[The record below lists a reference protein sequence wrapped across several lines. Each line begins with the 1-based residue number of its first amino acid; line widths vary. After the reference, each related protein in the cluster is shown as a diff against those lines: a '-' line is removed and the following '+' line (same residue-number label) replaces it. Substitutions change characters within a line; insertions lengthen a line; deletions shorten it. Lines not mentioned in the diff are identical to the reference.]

1 MSRRS
6 GRVTLQDRNEN
17 TIQPVKI
24 TRKRKSEQCNKRK
37 AHLAK
42 KKQSYEIQNRW
53 TQGGVSPC
61 VLVETPHKEL
71 ETASDRTGFK
81 QYRFKNL
88 FIKPSPLPCLSWA
101 NSDDVWIKMLN
112 KELKYVHDKSFMQR
126 HPKLQPKMRSI
137 LLDWL
142 LEVSE
147 VYTLHRETFY
157 LAQDFFDRFMLTQE
171 NVGKTRLQLIGI
183 TCLFI
188 ASKIEEIYPP
198 KLHEFAYVTD
208 GACDEDDILEME
220 LILLK
225 ALNWELCPETVISW
239 LKLYIQM
246 ASLKESPN
254 VLEPQFSQDTY
265 IQITQLLDLC
275 ILDISSLDY
284 QYGVLAAAAF
294 FHFTSIEVVQKV
306 SGLTWDSIVSC
317 VNWMTPFVRTV
328 SECEAVRLKD
338 FKKVAVEDRH
348 NIQTHVD
355 YLTMLNDA
363 QQTQQQSLARLS
375 PMPPPTDGFLTPP
388 SSTEKPSNH

>member
-6 GRVTLQDRNEN
+6 GRITLKDRNEN
-17 TIQPVKI
+17 TIHTIKN
-24 TRKRKSEQCNKRK
+24 TRKRKSECSKRK
-37 AHLAK
+37 TRIATE
-42 KKQSYEIQNRW
+42 KQSYEIQNRW
-53 TQGGVSPC
+53 AQGGVSPC

-71 ETASDRTGFK
+71 EAASDRSGFK

-88 FIKPSPLPCLSWA
+88 FIQPSPLPCLSWA

-112 KELKYVHDKSFMQR
+112 KELKYIHDKSFMER
-126 HPKLQPKMRSI
+126 HPKLQPKMRAI

-157 LAQDFFDRFMLTQE
+157 LAQDFFDRFMLTQDDIS
-171 NVGKTRLQLIGI
+171 KSRLQLIGI
-183 TCLFI
+183 TSLFI
-188 ASKIEEIYPP
+188 ASKTEEIYPP
-198 KLHEFAYVTD
+198 KLHDFAYVTD
-208 GACDEDDILEME
+208 GACDEEEILEME
-220 LILLK
+220 LIMLK
-225 ALNWELCPETVISW
+225 ALNWELCPVTVISW

-246 ASLKESPN
+246 SSLKESPN
-254 VLEPQFSQDTY
+254 VLEPQFSQETY

-275 ILDISSLDY
+275 ILDISALDY

-294 FHFTSIEVVQKV
+294 YHFTSMEVVQKV

-328 SECEAVRLKD
+328 SACDAVRLKD
-338 FKKVAVEDRH
+338 FRKVAAEDRH

-355 YLTMLNDA
+355 YLAMLNDA
-363 QQTQQQSLARLS
+363 QQRQEQSLARLS
-375 PMPPPTDGFLTPP
+375 PAPLQTEEILTPP
-388 SSTEKPSNH
+388 NSTEKPSNH